1 MASVKFVPTVCR
13 GDEPTFWGFIT
24 LKMPNFDEKYGFI
37 EDLDLELDDEGKVS
51 AGNAKKGL
59 SMIRKA
65 VKASKAF
72 YQHVELKHAA
82 SGKEFG
88 SFDDLSSD
96 DKAHVILIEV
106 ATALMAGLPMGND

>member
-1 MASVKFVPTVCR
+1 MASVKFVPSVCK
-13 GDEPTFWGFIT
+13 GESPSFEGFVT
-24 LKMPNFDEKYGFI
+24 MKMPNFDEKYGFI
-37 EDLDLELDDEGKVS
+37 EDLDIELDEEGKV
-51 AGNAKKGL
+51 AMGNAKKGL

-65 VKASKAF
+65 VRASKSF
-72 YQHVELKHAA
+72 YQHVELKHLE
-82 SGKEFG
+82 SGKTFG

>member
-1 MASVKFVPTVCR
+1 MASVKLVPAVCK
-13 GDEPTFWGFIT
+13 GESPSFEGFIT
-24 LKMPNFDEKYGFI
+24 MKMPNFDEKYGFI

-72 YQHVELKHAA
+72 YQHVELKHLE
-82 SGKEFG
+82 SGKVFG
-88 SFDDLSSD
+88 SFDDLSND